1 MCFLCKTL
9 NQSAQHAKLQSTPG
23 PKKKRRKKK
32 KENGKKKILKKR
44 KKNEKEGDE
53 TWGTEPD

>member
-1 MCFLCKTL
+1 VRFLFKTL

-23 PKKKRRKKK
+23 PKRRKKK